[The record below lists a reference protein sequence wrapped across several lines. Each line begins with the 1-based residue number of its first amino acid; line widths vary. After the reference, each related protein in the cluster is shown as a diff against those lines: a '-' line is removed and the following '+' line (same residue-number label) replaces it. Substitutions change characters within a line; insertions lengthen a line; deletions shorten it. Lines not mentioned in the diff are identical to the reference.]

1 VLYVLKGTRG
11 KHSGAHVSLPVT
23 EQIYSIVEHKLNLR
37 IGSML
42 AHYFVLVRSLSL
54 RYLKYI
60 SYCNNIFAL
69 NICCRSLASLD
80 GVCPLSAKDTATQ
93 RNRP

>member
-1 VLYVLKGTRG
+1 
-11 KHSGAHVSLPVT
+11 
-23 EQIYSIVEHKLNLR
+23 
-37 IGSML
+37 ML